1 MNVKVASRE
10 KCELIQQRVLLCVRV
25 CSESRLSSFWSLIT
39 DTERQVLAN
48 DKLLSQASHDGIDVT
63 YSCVYSS
70 VCSNF

>member
-1 MNVKVASRE
+1 MNVKVASHE
-10 KCELIQQRVLLCVRV
+10 KCKLIQQRALCVRV

-63 YSCVYSS
+63 HSCDCYILRES
-70 VCSNF
+70 